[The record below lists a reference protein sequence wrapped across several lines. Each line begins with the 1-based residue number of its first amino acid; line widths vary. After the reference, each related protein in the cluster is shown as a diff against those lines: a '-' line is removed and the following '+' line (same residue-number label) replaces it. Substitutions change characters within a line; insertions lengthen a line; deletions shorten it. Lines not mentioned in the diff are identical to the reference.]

1 MECDVDSLSR
11 VCGVV
16 ALLLLRG
23 LQMSYEA
30 FRDIN
35 IVDCLLSDRHPDKYS
50 RMPRFN
56 VYCKCQRRDVS
67 YLMLR
72 MILDS
77 KLPLVSEGGRR
88 RPWS

>member
-1 MECDVDSLSR
+1 MPGAKSVTITIEEELSRDNARAKTLKVSLSA
-11 VCGVV
+11 V
-16 ALLLLRG
+16 AE
-23 LQMSYEA
+23 SC
-30 FRDIN
+30 F
-35 IVDCLLSDRHPDKYS
+35 

-77 KLPLVSEGGRR
+77 NLPLVSEGGRR